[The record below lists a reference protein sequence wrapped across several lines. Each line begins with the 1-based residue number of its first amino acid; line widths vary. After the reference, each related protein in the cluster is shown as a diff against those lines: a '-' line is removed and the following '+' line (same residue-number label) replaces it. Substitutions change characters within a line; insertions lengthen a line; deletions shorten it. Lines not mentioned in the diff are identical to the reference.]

1 MHLIAQRVQSSQGQ
15 EGINAFCYLHGPIG
29 WSEGPPPDLPPG
41 KLANSRMEVPPP
53 GNRIRSFLEVRT
65 PDVTPSRQVLRAVI
79 DSIDPFQNKS
89 FPLDVL
95 SGDVSFQF
103 DLDLALAPA
112 WRQELE
118 FLLHHAL
125 SVRG

>member
-1 MHLIAQRVQSSQGQ
+1 MRLIAQRVQSSQGQ

-29 WSEGPPPDLPPG
+29 WLDKPPTDIQPG
-41 KLANSRMEVPPP
+41 KLANSRVEVPPP
-53 GNRIRSFLEVRT
+53 GNRIRSFLELVT
-65 PDVTPSRQVLRAVI
+65 PDVTPSRQVLRAILDCI
-79 DSIDPFQNKS
+79 DLFENKS

-95 SGDVSFQF
+95 SGDISFQF
-103 DLDLALAPA
+103 DLDLALAPG

-125 SVRG
+125 AVRV